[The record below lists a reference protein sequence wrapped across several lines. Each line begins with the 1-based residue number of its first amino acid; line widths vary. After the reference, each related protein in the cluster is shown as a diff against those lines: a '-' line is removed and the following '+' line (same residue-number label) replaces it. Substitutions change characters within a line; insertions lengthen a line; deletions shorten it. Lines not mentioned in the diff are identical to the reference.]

1 MTTPNT
7 PKRPDVEAIG
17 GRADDIAHPVIRA
30 RSIADWAAD
39 IYALIAWIEA
49 LEARMVKKR
58 NTVYQTIDRFQ
69 DIIGWQKGES
79 RNKLVCEIRDKV
91 DKSFAALGDGDG

>member
-1 MTTPNT
+1 MPNT

-49 LEARMVKKR
+49 LEAENERLK
-58 NTVYQTIDRFQ
+58 TVVEAYYRDAIPQ
-69 DIIGWQKGES
+69 DTHA
-79 RNKLVCEIRDKV
+79 N
-91 DKSFAALGDGDG
+91 